1 MAAHRMPESDRPRRP
16 VPAWVTAPP
25 VDEVAPERVAA
36 AGHVNASGREA
47 RPTPASSRAAH
58 AAPVPPTTVAPAGNA
73 AAEQAPAAHAPAAH
87 APTSEPAS
95 IAALVE
101 ADAPVP
107 DFPPQQEL
115 LPPAPTS
122 PNVHTVPFENPAV
135 PPSSVVPASGLVVPV
150 SPVAAAPASADA
162 TPLVAPL
169 TTPSPVDSP
178 APPTAAPAVPVAGQP
193 RFSVPGLE
201 HVVVEGTEPEPVGP
215 IGYRTPR
222 RFAHQQAAARSAAPA
237 PASVRSIDAVLHA
250 APAAAPPGG
259 TALATPDALATAA
272 LVPPAPVPQVAG
284 GGEAGLPTEL
294 LEQPVAA
301 AALPEP
307 RRALGATAGAV
318 LGAVTGIATI
328 GLAAWWFTAPATVHG
343 VGVVLGLLALVLSI
357 VTLRDRTATWQRPVA
372 LLGAVLGGV
381 GTVVLLWAVAAALL
395 PLAGV
400 TLPDVTGTGTTPTL
414 AP

>member
-58 AAPVPPTTVAPAGNA
+58 AAPVPPTTVTPGGTA
-73 AAEQAPAAHAPAAH
+73 AAAHAPAH
-87 APTSEPAS
+87 APTAEPAS

-122 PNVHTVPFENPAV
+122 PNVHTVPFETPAV

-162 TPLVAPL
+162 APL
-169 TTPSPVDSP
+169 TTPSPEAAP

-237 PASVRSIDAVLHA
+237 AAAAAARSFDAVLHA
-250 APAAAPPGG
+250 APAAAAPGRP
-259 TALATPDALATAA
+259 AVATPNADATTAVVA
-272 LVPPAPVPQVAG
+272 PTPVPQGAG

-294 LEQPVAA
+294 LDQPVAA
-301 AALPEP
+301 AAAPEP

-318 LGAVTGIATI
+318 LGAVAGIATI

-343 VGVVLGLLALVLSI
+343 VGVALGLLALVLSI

>member
-58 AAPVPPTTVAPAGNA
+58 AAPVPSTTVTPAGNA
-73 AAEQAPAAHAPAAH
+73 AAAHAPAH
-87 APTSEPAS
+87 APTAEPAS

-122 PNVHTVPFENPAV
+122 PNVHTVPFETPAV

-162 TPLVAPL
+162 APLVTPL
-169 TTPSPVDSP
+169 TTPAPEAAP

-237 PASVRSIDAVLHA
+237 PAPAPARSFDAVLHA
-250 APAAAPPGG
+250 APVAAPGSP
-259 TALATPDALATAA
+259 AVATPNVDVTTAVVA
-272 LVPPAPVPQVAG
+272 PTPVPQGAG

-294 LEQPVAA
+294 LDQPAA
-301 AALPEP
+301 AAAVPEP

-318 LGAVTGIATI
+318 LGAVAGIATI